1 MHAIPPSGTGPGFA
15 EGSSGDSRTVLRGLA
30 IAVAVALVVFAVT
43 GGHVFFLPLLFFPI
57 GLFGFGHR
65 RNRRSRFFL

>member
-1 MHAIPPSGTGPGFA
+1 M
-15 EGSSGDSRTVLRGLA
+15 LRGLA
-30 IAVAVALVVFAVT
+30 IAAAVALVVFAVT
-43 GGHVFFLPLLFFPI
+43 GGHVLFLPLLFLPI